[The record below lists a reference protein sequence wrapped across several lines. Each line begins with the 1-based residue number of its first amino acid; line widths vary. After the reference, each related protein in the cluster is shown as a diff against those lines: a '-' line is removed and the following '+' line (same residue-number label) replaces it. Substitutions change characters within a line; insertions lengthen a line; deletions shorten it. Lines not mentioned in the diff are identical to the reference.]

1 MAASWPSS
9 HVVAGGGHGADDL
22 DLGEGAR
29 AAGVQYHAHD
39 GVHGILQPDYLVHR
53 HPGWPAA
60 EVAGER
66 NFFQPPPLFFG
77 VSLFS
82 GTI

>member
-9 HVVAGGGHGADDL
+9 HVAGGGGHGADDL
-22 DLGEGAR
+22 EGETAR
-29 AAGVQYHAHD
+29 TAGDHAHD
-39 GVHGILQPDYLVHR
+39 GGHGILQPDYLVHR

-66 NFFQPPPLFFG
+66 NIFQPPPLFFG

>member
-1 MAASWPSS
+1 MAASSPSS
-9 HVVAGGGHGADDL
+9 HLVGGGGHGADDL
-22 DLGEGAR
+22 EGEGAR

-39 GVHGILQPDYLVHR
+39 GGHGILQPDDVVYR
-53 HPGWPAA
+53 HPGWPAG

-66 NFFQPPPLFFG
+66 NIFQPPPLFFG

>member
-1 MAASWPSS
+1 MAASSPSS
-9 HVVAGGGHGADDL
+9 HVVGGGGHGADDL
-22 DLGEGAR
+22 EGEGAR
-29 AAGVQYHAHD
+29 AAGDQYHAHD
-39 GVHGILQPDYLVHR
+39 GVHGILRPDDVVYR
-53 HPGWPAA
+53 HPGWPAG

-66 NFFQPPPLFFG
+66 NIFQPPPLFFG

>member
-1 MAASWPSS
+1 MAASSPSS
-9 HVVAGGGHGADDL
+9 HVVGGGGHGADDL
-22 DLGEGAR
+22 EGEGAR
-29 AAGVQYHAHD
+29 AAGDQYHAHA
-39 GVHGILQPDYLVHR
+39 HGILQPDDVDHR
-53 HPGWPAA
+53 HPGWPAG

-66 NFFQPPPLFFG
+66 NIFQPPPLFFG

>member
-9 HVVAGGGHGADDL
+9 HVVGEDDHGADDL
-22 DLGEGAR
+22 EGEGAR

-39 GVHGILQPDYLVHR
+39 GGHGILQPDDVVYR
-53 HPGWPAA
+53 HPGWPAG

-66 NFFQPPPLFFG
+66 NIFQPPLLFFG

>member
-1 MAASWPSS
+1 MAASLPSS
-9 HVVAGGGHGADDL
+9 HLVAGGGRGADDL
-22 DLGEGAR
+22 EGEGAR

-39 GVHGILQPDYLVHR
+39 GGHGILQPDDVVYR
-53 HPGWPAA
+53 HPEWPAGEA
-60 EVAGER
+60 AGER
-66 NFFQPPPLFFG
+66 NIFQPPPLFFG